1 MLSGKPTGSSY
12 DRVLFT
18 VAGAWNLV
26 GAALLIFKPDL
37 LLARL
42 QINDPAARLLA
53 RSFASS
59 VTTWGIA
66 YLLVAIDARRFR
78 NLAWLGAIS
87 KSIFFTIYAVA
98 FFGEQISLQAFTPA
112 MLDLIMAVLFA
123 EFLWRTRA
131 KRNAEQR

>member
-1 MLSGKPTGSSY
+1 MRLPGSFY
-12 DRVLFT
+12 DRALFT
-18 VAGAWNLV
+18 AAAAWNLV
-26 GAALLIFKPDL
+26 GAALLIFNPEL

-66 YLLVAIDARRFR
+66 YLLLAIDARRFR
-78 NLAWLGAIS
+78 DLAWLGAIS

-98 FFGEQISLQAFTPA
+98 FCNQQISLQAFAPA
-112 MLDLIMAVLFA
+112 LIDLLMAALFA
-123 EFLWRTRA
+123 EFLWRPRA
-131 KRNAEQR
+131 KRNAGQR